1 VLGVSAESPPPTA
14 TVLSS
19 SSPSGES
26 HSGSAPSRRC
36 LEHEMHVSIT
46 SQPSLGSCDE
56 EGAGSTGLYTEGEL
70 AGAPV
75 R

>member
-1 VLGVSAESPPPTA
+1 VLGVSAKSSTPTA
-14 TVLSS
+14 TALSS

-26 HSGSAPSRRC
+26 PSGSAPPGRC
-36 LEHEMHVSIT
+36 LEHEMHVSIA
-46 SQPSLGSCDE
+46 SRRPSDP
-56 EGAGSTGLYTEGEL
+56 ATKRGLATRVYTPSGEL